1 MQRKGDRSIFY
12 TVRPGGYT
20 RDMSTR
26 KMDPGPTTFPRAA
39 APWDA
44 TVREIDFVVRRAA
57 SRDWAIEVVNRRCHI
72 LAFATA
78 GRAEYQ
84 CGGERFEVRRGQML
98 FFPKGMAHSGRSDP
112 QTPWSFFS
120 TAFDLEFF
128 DPAAAAALADL
139 PQSTTPA
146 NTVEVQALYTELE
159 RRWVARETGYML
171 RCRSAVLQLLFAY
184 IHAAQPAASAAGHAR
199 RLASIVTLLQANPM
213 RTFSIEELSARAR
226 LSPSR
231 FRVLFKRHT
240 GHSVVRYQNWLRLNR
255 AKDLLLTGEYTVT
268 EAAKETGFLDVYY
281 FSRLFKKLTGSNP
294 SYYRNQ

>member
-1 MQRKGDRSIFY
+1 M
-12 TVRPGGYT
+12 T
-20 RDMSTR
+20 TR
-26 KMDPGPTTFPRAA
+26 KHELGPAAFAPAA

-57 SRDWAIEVVNRRCHI
+57 SRDWKIEVVNRRCHI
-72 LAFATA
+72 LAFATS

-84 CGGERFEVRRGQML
+84 CGGERFDVRRGQAL
-98 FFPKGMAHSGRSDP
+98 FFPRGLAHTGRSDP

-128 DPAAAAALADL
+128 EPSVETALAEL
-139 PQSTTPA
+139 PQHATPA
-146 NTVEVQALYTELE
+146 NTVEVQALFTELE
-159 RRWVARETGYML
+159 RRWVAREAGYML
-171 RCRSAVLQLLFAY
+171 RCRSVLLQLLFAY
-184 IHAAQPAASAAGHAR
+184 IHAAQPAASAVPHAR
-199 RLASIVTLLQANPM
+199 QLASIVTLLQVNPT
-213 RTFSIEELSARAR
+213 RSFSIEDLAARAR

-281 FSRLFKKLTGSNP
+281 FSRLFKKLTGYNP
-294 SYYRNQ
+294 SFYRNQ